1 MLAKPWTLQINPCA
15 CLRLSF
21 RVLQMVMV
29 VLVVVFLFSGLK
41 TIEPGQIGLRLQL
54 GQLEEEALEPGA
66 HLALPF
72 PAGDVIVLDGRGQ
85 SWDLED
91 AFMPLAATRRGTESA
106 TDAASV
112 NDFIRPGR
120 DGAVLLQGA
129 DIGHLRLRGNW
140 EVSEP
145 ARLLRSVDPQE
156 ARGTTGVDANRV
168 VELLTERAVVHATA
182 GRSLEELLAFGD
194 VEQQEISASVQRGLD
209 NLGSGLRVTVFGVP
223 EESFAGLGHST
234 RDQALEQARVN
245 AARDVEI
252 AREDAEAILID
263 VAGPQWATVNN
274 AISLARSRPALGVML
289 LPNKWLRTPRSRP
302 TMSPARL
309 PLLCKWHGRTPL
321 SWRSP
326 WAKKL
331 GGTKVFFLPGGSERG
346 LVASRMWSEVFANVM
361 STQDVKWCK
370 SLNLGTS
377 SSVWPAAMMSKN
389 FAVACG

>member
-1 MLAKPWTLQINPCA
+1 MLREALDPANQSLRDA
-15 CLRLSF
+15 LRLSF

-156 ARGTTGVDANRV
+156 SRGSTGVDANRL

-209 NLGSGLRVTVFGVP
+209 NLGSGFVSRHWSSPKILCRPWPFDAR
-223 EESFAGLGHST
+223 SS
-234 RDQALEQARVN
+234 LEQARVN

-274 AISLARSRPALGVML
+274 AISAGKKPTALGVML
-289 LPNKWLRTPRSRP
+289 LPNKWPPMLPSRP
-302 TMSPARL
+302 TMSPASCLFVANGTGVRL
-309 PLLCKWHGRTPL
+309 SGGGHLGP
-321 SWRSP
+321 RSS
-326 WAKKL
+326 AARRSSSRL
-331 GGTKVFFLPGGSERG
+331 AGAAG

-361 STQDVKWCK
+361 STQDVEVVQVPD
-370 SLNLGTS
+370 LGTS
-377 SSVWPAAMMSKN
+377 SSVWPAAMMSKS